1 MNPANAIIECV
12 HGGIFCIVQYPGEKI
27 IHRSRDEFGDLVVTE
42 SALVRS
48 LYFGNEKRQSA
59 MFLQHSGLLVMEYT
73 QAMMLAL
80 LFRRKPEKVFCLG
93 LGGGSI
99 AKFILRASPRVI
111 LDVVELREMV
121 IRVAQAYFA
130 VPADD
135 CRLRLI
141 HGDGYR
147 YFGGEHDQGVDYDL
161 MFLDA
166 FDHEG
171 PVDRVSNLSFIE
183 KAYLRLDERG
193 VLCINL
199 WNRSGDGFHQ
209 KLRQLKSLCG
219 GAVLHNEIGRR
230 NSNALIFCFKQR
242 EMMLQLRRYEAVS
255 NDLRREFGIN
265 FHKYYSRL
273 YKQNVPVMQRLFKA
287 AV

>member
-1 MNPANAIIECV
+1 M
-12 HGGIFCIVQYPGEKI
+12 QYPGEKI
-27 IHRSRDEFGDLVVTE
+27 IHRSRDEHGDLVVTE

-73 QAMMLAL
+73 QAMMLSL
-80 LFRRKPEKVFCLG
+80 LFQRKSEKVFCLG

-99 AKFILRASPRVI
+99 AKFMLRASPEVRV
-111 LDVVELREMV
+111 DVVELREMV
-121 IRVAQAYFA
+121 IRVAHAYFA
-130 VPADD
+130 VPEDD
-135 CRLRLI
+135 HRLRLI
-141 HGDGYR
+141 HSDGEHF
-147 YFGGEHDQGVDYDL
+147 FGGTHDEGSSYDL

-171 PVDRVSNLSFIE
+171 PADRVSNLAFTE
-183 KAYLRLDERG
+183 KAFSRLSERG

-209 KLRQLKSLCG
+209 KLRQFKSLCD
-219 GAVLHNEIGRR
+219 GAVLHYEIGRR

-242 EMMLQLRRYEAVS
+242 EMMLQLRRYEAES
-255 NDLRREFGIN
+255 IRLHREFGIN
-265 FHKYYSRL
+265 FHKLYTRL
-273 YKQNVPVMQRLFKA
+273 YKQNVPMMQRLFKT

>member
-1 MNPANAIIECV
+1 M
-12 HGGIFCIVQYPGEKI
+12 QYPGEKI
-27 IHRSRDEFGDLVVTE
+27 IHRSRDEHGDLVVTE

-73 QAMMLAL
+73 QAMMLSL

-99 AKFILRASPRVI
+99 VKFMLRASPGALI
-111 LDVVELREMV
+111 DVVELREMV
-121 IRVAQAYFA
+121 IQVAHTYFA
-130 VPADD
+130 VPEDD
-135 CRLRLI
+135 PRLRLI
-141 HGDGYR
+141 QSDGER
-147 YFGGEHDQGVDYDL
+147 FFGGTYDEGSNYDL

-166 FDHEG
+166 FDHDG
-171 PVDRVSNLSFIE
+171 PVDRVSNLPFIE
-183 KAYLRLDERG
+183 SAYSRLSQRG

-199 WNRSGDGFHQ
+199 WNRSSDGFHQ
-209 KLRQLKSLCG
+209 KLRQLKSLCD
-219 GAVLHNEIGRR
+219 GAVLYYEVGRR

-242 EMMLQLRRYEAVS
+242 DMMLQLKRYEAES
-255 NDLRREFGIN
+255 NHLRREFGIN
-265 FHKYYSRL
+265 FHKLYSRL
-273 YKQNVPVMQRLFKA
+273 YKQNVPMMQRLFKT